1 MRSYYLSP
9 AGELLTQDGAPCAD
23 LGLVH
28 IDAEEIEVQH
38 LSPHVERWTLPEGES
53 IGLLISYSCHCWTT
67 NLDMAHP
74 GGLLRIMDGTR
85 PRVLDMARLEAS
97 HYLPDLMR
105 ALDQHRLY
113 VTASERNYAVY
124 NMSFIAEDG
133 LCYTAFFKV
142 RRKKGRYNGAR
153 HHLEL
158 FVESAYHTVQ
168 PQKGTKTKLAA
179 VLSEGLKGRMVKYRR

>member
-1 MRSYYLSP
+1 M
-9 AGELLTQDGAPCAD
+9 
-23 LGLVH
+23 GLVQV
-28 IDAEEIEVQH
+28 DAEQIEVQH
-38 LSPHVERWTLPEGES
+38 LVPHVERWTLPKGES
-53 IGLLISYSCHCWTT
+53 IGMLISYSCHCWSSS
-67 NLDMAHP
+67 LDPIHP
-74 GGLLRIMDGTR
+74 DDLLRIMDGTR
-85 PRVLDMARLEAS
+85 PRVVDMARLEAS

-105 ALDQHRLY
+105 GLDQHRVY

-124 NMSFIAEDG
+124 NMSFIADDG

-142 RRKKGRYNGAR
+142 RPKKGRYNGAR